1 MTDNWKEAI
10 LKNVPHGHEGQI
22 DLSWEDAITWAKI
35 LNKMGY
41 AVLFTSGDMD
51 DDVKVSWLYA
61 ADVESLDYADY
72 DNVVFSHMDY
82 FDEYPEAYYKENG
95 IFDDDEKD
103 TDDPDYIPKPEEW
116 NDEDEIEVLP
126 TRPEVSE

>member
-1 MTDNWKEAI
+1 MTDSWKEAI

-41 AVLFTSGDMD
+41 AVLFTGGDMD
-51 DDVKVSWLYA
+51 DDVKVSWIYA
-61 ADVESLDYADY
+61 GDTDNLDWADY
-72 DNVVFSHMDY
+72 DNIVFTNIDY
-82 FDEYPEAYYKENG
+82 IDEYPEAYYKENG
-95 IFDDDEKD
+95 IFDDDEED

>member
-22 DLSWEDAITWAKI
+22 DLSWEDAINWAKI
-35 LNKMGY
+35 LNKKGY

-61 ADVESLDYADY
+61 GTVESLDYADY
-72 DNVVFSHMDY
+72 DNVVFSHMEY
-82 FDEYPEAYYKENG
+82 INEYPEAYYKENG
-95 IFDDDEKD
+95 IFDDDE
-103 TDDPDYIPKPEEW
+103 E
-116 NDEDEIEVLP
+116 EIEIIP

>member
-10 LKNVPHGHEGQI
+10 LEHIHHGHEGQI

-35 LNKMGY
+35 LNKKGY

-61 ADVESLDYADY
+61 GTVESLDYAGY

-82 FDEYPEAYYKENG
+82 IDEYPEAYYKDNG
-95 IFDDDEKD
+95 IFDDDEEN
-103 TDDPDYIPKPEEW
+103 TDDPDCIPEYEKW
-116 NDEDEIEVLP
+116 NDEDEIEIIP

>member
-1 MTDNWKEAI
+1 MTDSWKEAI
-10 LKNVPHGHEGQI
+10 LEHIPHGHEGQI

-35 LNKMGY
+35 LNKRGY

-61 ADVESLDYADY
+61 GAVESLDYADY

-82 FDEYPEAYYKENG
+82 FDDYVNAYNEEYGNAHEE
-95 IFDDDEKD
+95 ED
-103 TDDPDYIPKPEEW
+103 TDDTDYIPEPKEW